1 MGAVT
6 ADLECMDIAQ
16 DTSTGKTPTT
26 IFPEMDTETVVDIS
40 IRSALHYLQYKEI
53 LLAADDIL
61 TQSIPAELHTA
72 CLTFGQLQSL
82 REHART
88 FITVQDILS
97 SLIHHTRTEANPTA
111 AGHPMLAKTRQ
122 SLTDLQTDL
131 NVWKPHV
138 PAQTNPKT
146 SPTATTA
153 PTNPNVRPIMIMK
166 PANIH
171 AFMKQLNADLNIKIT
186 CKLTTQYLKLEP
198 DTESLHA
205 TITKF
210 LDDTNV
216 PYYIITPK
224 ISDLS
229 KLSFVDS
236 QSIRISTP
244 SKLSSQILTF
254 KFLISIN

>member
-16 DTSTGKTPTT
+16 DTSTGTPTT
-26 IFPEMDTETVVDIS
+26 IFPEITETVVDIS

-131 NVWKPHV
+131 NVWVGNLIHYLTTDQFIPVYTENTNFNIFDHFTFKTVLPNTTVSRASKNKRRRQSPALTKPKLNTVEIALKNSFHV
-138 PAQTNPKT
+138 LTDSETEDTATDTNPEAQYQF
-146 SPTATTA
+146 P
-153 PTNPNVRPIMIMK
+153 
-166 PANIH
+166 
-171 AFMKQLNADLNIKIT
+171 
-186 CKLTTQYLKLEP
+186 KLTQKAKEEY
-198 DTESLHA
+198 
-205 TITKF
+205 
-210 LDDTNV
+210 
-216 PYYIITPK
+216 
-224 ISDLS
+224 
-229 KLSFVDS
+229 
-236 QSIRISTP
+236 
-244 SKLSSQILTF
+244 
-254 KFLISIN
+254 